1 MLLIIH
7 KKAYQKFLNLL
18 LELDSLMKNSVST
31 AQIKPN
37 HPVWQN
43 LQQTFQQEV
52 ITLTDEGLDL
62 ATASHWISLQAE
74 IQREFRLLNTDWLF
88 MISART
94 PATFQAKE
102 KSVVKRLHQLINY
115 CQVMLRGVKETD
127 N

>member
-7 KKAYQKFLNLL
+7 KKAYQKFLSLL
-18 LELDSLMKNSVST
+18 IELDSQLHNSVST
-31 AQIKPN
+31 LEIKQN
-37 HPVWQN
+37 HPIW
-43 LQQTFQQEV
+43 LDLKQTFQQEI
-52 ITLTDEGLDL
+52 ITLSDDGLDL

-88 MISART
+88 MVSARQ
-94 PATFQAKE
+94 PATLEARE

-115 CQVMLRGVKETD
+115 CQVMLRGVKEAS